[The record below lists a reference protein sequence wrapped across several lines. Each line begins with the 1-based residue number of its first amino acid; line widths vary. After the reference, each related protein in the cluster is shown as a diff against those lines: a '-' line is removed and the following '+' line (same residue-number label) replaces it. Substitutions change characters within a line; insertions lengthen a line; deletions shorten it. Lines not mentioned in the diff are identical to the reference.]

1 MPRTEDRIAIVDRH
15 AKNCGYRLS
24 LCDKHQGDHTHD
36 VDARDKQ
43 SCTPEV
49 NTDEKAS
56 SIGASR
62 HPPRPLAVWTRRAET
77 LRPQRFSEAV
87 SDRAVVS
94 HPSRECARLPRTLC
108 EAARCACVM
117 SKPRPSAQPAAHAAS
132 PLRRAQRAAH
142 SLKLTVGD
150 AMDALE
156 GHLARKGL
164 RVADFFHELDASGDG
179 SLEIGELLQGLS
191 ALCRPSKYAVA
202 RLAETRAGLDAARRE
217 LAAAEQRGA
226 TALLER
232 LEAYTRKWQLR
243 VADLFV
249 SASSTSGSGS
259 NSSPVVRGALQ
270 MRCFE
275 LGIRNAGAF
284 LALRYSVNCPVSSS
298 AK

>member
-1 MPRTEDRIAIVDRH
+1 
-15 AKNCGYRLS
+15 
-24 LCDKHQGDHTHD
+24 
-36 VDARDKQ
+36 
-43 SCTPEV
+43 
-49 NTDEKAS
+49 
-56 SIGASR
+56 
-62 HPPRPLAVWTRRAET
+62 
-77 LRPQRFSEAV
+77 
-87 SDRAVVS
+87 
-94 HPSRECARLPRTLC
+94 
-108 EAARCACVM
+108 
-117 SKPRPSAQPAAHAAS
+117 
-132 PLRRAQRAAH
+132 
-142 SLKLTVGD
+142 
-150 AMDALE
+150 MDALE

-217 LAAAEQRGA
+217 LAAAERRAADDAALAARARDAGVAEALRALDDRAREKGARLADFLRAAEVRLGGAGVAAPGLIGKAAAGGGKARTSFAAAAADDARVRALGDGATFISAGALRAALCDVLAPSAARAALARASARVGELDAERAATLARKARSVAKFAAAEQRGA